1 MFVIENK
8 SMGLTSTDVFNCDN
22 LLQLEEWLMQQQ
34 MDVTAID
41 MQLLNAQQYYEDTG
55 EYEDRSHYNKMRKA
69 KLLQGNLYSLIK
81 KKITLIKDEKESL
94 NNMIIKVFKENLTD
108 EHWDQIVDEAKLRL
122 CDEQ

>member
-1 MFVIENK
+1 
-8 SMGLTSTDVFNCDN
+8 MGLTSTDVFNCDN